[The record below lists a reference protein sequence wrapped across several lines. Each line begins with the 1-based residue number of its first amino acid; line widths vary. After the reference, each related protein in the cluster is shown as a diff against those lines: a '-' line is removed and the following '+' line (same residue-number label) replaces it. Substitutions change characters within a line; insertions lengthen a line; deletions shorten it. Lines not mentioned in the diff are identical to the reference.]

1 MKRKIRFIDCGA
13 NIGQS
18 IEWARKM
25 FKDDDLLIDSFEP
38 LPMNIVALNESFPP
52 QSGLT
57 IHEAAVSNRDGEAT
71 FFCQNRG
78 ARTGSSLIEGKTS
91 TSRNDTC
98 VVKTIDLAQW
108 VKNNIKDDEIAI
120 LKLDIEGAEY
130 EVIPHLLQSGI
141 HKIIDYWLVGLHGRK
156 SPNYSPEVES
166 NLLSS
171 VKVLGDWSFVTQA
184 EETLRD
190 CGVIK

>member
-71 FFCQNRG
+71 FFCQNLG

-141 HKIIDYWLVGLHGRK
+141 HKIIDYWLVELHGRK